1 MGNASSSDESARR
14 SLILLDD
21 NFLHNFQKRDEY
33 AEEEKIDHVTAVH
46 SNVEH
51 NNSLGT
57 PIGNAVRIF
66 SSSQISLH
74 NRLADNKKGQ
84 SHDILF
90 FFDYPFVESAY
101 NTLRKKVIDDLIR
114 ESEIYINSQKDT
126 LYNVKENTLKF
137 STTNNECFYDEN
149 KIYKCLKNMNESTSG
164 FVNSY
169 TRCCRYLRKYES
181 CVQKIKI

>member
-57 PIGNAVRIF
+57 PIGNA
-66 SSSQISLH
+66 
-74 NRLADNKKGQ
+74 
-84 SHDILF
+84 
-90 FFDYPFVESAY
+90 ESAY

>member
-14 SLILLDD
+14 NLILLDD

-33 AEEEKIDHVTAVH
+33 AEEEKSDHVIAVD
-46 SNVEH
+46 SNVEP
-51 NNSLGT
+51 NSTLVT
-57 PIGNAVRIF
+57 PIGNAVCN
-66 SSSQISLH
+66 
-74 NRLADNKKGQ
+74 NRVADNKKGQ

-126 LYNVKENTLKF
+126 LYNVKENTLKI
-137 STTNNECFYDEN
+137 SPTNNECFYDEN